1 MSFSLRQIRYFVA
14 IAELGSLSA
23 AAKELSISQSSVAV
37 GIQDLEEELACQL
50 FERHARGMELTVKGH
65 QFYRHAQKIM
75 SDVADARRSLEETP
89 EIRGGRLNLGV
100 TSLVAGYV
108 VSELLARFRRAYP
121 GIEVAIVEDSR
132 YDLEHLLV
140 SGELDAAVVILPAD
154 RRSQALE
161 ATVIQ
166 TSPFRLWLPL
176 SHALTRQ
183 KEISV
188 ADLAQTPHILL
199 AADEIAETEESRWR
213 SLGIRPPILL
223 RTRSVEA
230 VRSLVAT
237 GAGVAILPDLAYR
250 PWSLEGDKVEA
261 RPLVEE
267 TLPALVGVVWRRG
280 SATSPTVRSFL
291 SVLQSQKPAEGHVPK
306 KQNDKF

>member
-75 SDVADARRSLEETP
+75 SDVADARRSLEETT
-89 EIRGGRLNLGV
+89 EITGGRLNLGV

-108 VSELLARFRRAYP
+108 VAEVLARFRRACP
-121 GIEVAIVEDSR
+121 GIEVSITEDGR

-140 SGELDAAVVILPAD
+140 SGELDAAVVIMPAD
-154 RRSQALE
+154 GRSQALE
-161 ATVIQ
+161 ATIIQ
-166 TSPFRLWLPL
+166 TSPFRVWLPL
-176 SHALTRQ
+176 NHALTRQ
-183 KEISV
+183 KEISLV
-188 ADLAQTPHILL
+188 DLAQEPHILL
-199 AADEIAETEESRWR
+199 ASDEMSENEESHWR
-213 SLGIRPPILL
+213 KMGVKPPVLL

-237 GAGVAILPDLAYR
+237 GAGIAILPDLVYR
-250 PWSLEGDKVEA
+250 PWSLEGDKVEVRA
-261 RPLVEE
+261 LVEP
-267 TLPALVGVVWRRG
+267 LPAALVGVVRRRG
-280 SATSPTVRSFL
+280 SAATPTVRSLL
-291 SVLQSQKPAEGHVPK
+291 STLQSQKLPEGTYP
-306 KQNDKF
+306 

>member
-14 IAELGSLSA
+14 IAEMGSLSA

-65 QFYRHAQKIM
+65 QFYRHAQKIL
-75 SDVADARRSLEETP
+75 SDVADARRSLEETS
-89 EIRGGRLNLGV
+89 EIKGGRFQLGV

-108 VSELLARFRRAYP
+108 VAELLARFRRAYP
-121 GIEVAIVEDSR
+121 GIEVSIVEDGR

-140 SGELDAAVVILPAD
+140 SGELDAAVVIMPAD
-154 RRSQALE
+154 GRSQALE
-161 ATVIQ
+161 ATIIQ
-166 TSPFRLWLPL
+166 TSPFRVWLPL
-176 SHALTRQ
+176 SHPLTRQ
-183 KEISV
+183 KEISI
-188 ADLAQTPHILL
+188 ADLAHTPHILL
-199 AADEIAETEESRWR
+199 ASDEMSENEESHWR
-213 SLGIRPPILL
+213 KMGIRPPIML

-250 PWSLEGDKVEA
+250 PWSLEGDKVES
-261 RPLVEE
+261 RPLVEP
-267 TLPALVGVVWRRG
+267 LPAALVGVVRRRG
-280 SATSPTVRSFL
+280 SAASPTVRSFL
-291 SVLQSQKPAEGHVPK
+291 STLQPQKTLGTPSP
-306 KQNDKF
+306 

>member
-65 QFYRHAQKIM
+65 QFLRHAQKIL
-75 SDVADARRSLEETP
+75 SDVADARHSLEETP
-89 EIRGGRLNLGV
+89 EIKGGRLHLGV

-108 VSELLARFRRAYP
+108 IAELLARFRRAYP
-121 GIEVAIVEDSR
+121 GIDVALVEDSR

-140 SGELDAAVVILPAD
+140 SGELDVAVVILPAD

-161 ATVIQ
+161 ATIIQ

-176 SHALTRQ
+176 SHSLTRQ
-183 KEISV
+183 RQVSV
-188 ADLAQTPHILL
+188 ADLVDIPQILL
-199 AADEIAETEESRWR
+199 AADEISETDEARWR
-213 SLGIRPPILL
+213 LMGIRPPILL

-230 VRSLVAT
+230 VRSLIAT
-237 GAGVAILPDLAYR
+237 GAGVAILPDLAFR

-261 RPLVEE
+261 RPLVEIIP
-267 TLPALVGVVWRRG
+267 PALVGVVWRRG
-280 SATSPTVRSFL
+280 SATSPAVRSFL
-291 SVLQSQKPAEGHVPK
+291 SILHAQKQPSG
-306 KQNDKF
+306 